1 MSPRRRYVVARRDMS
16 CTKIM
21 SWKCNKNTANAK
33 VETCFHVLRKKH
45 KTEEIGNCSSTRTLA
60 HEIAKETS
68 FDGIKPG

>member
-1 MSPRRRYVVARRDMS
+1 
-16 CTKIM
+16 M

-45 KTEEIGNCSSTRTLA
+45 KTEEIGNCSSTRTRA

-68 FDGIKPG
+68 FDGIKPGLDDGL